1 VRSPKIMTE
10 KVAHCEN
17 CAIRRYSD
25 KHPNSVVTSIWRWH
39 TGWCPG
45 WKSYQ
50 SALESKKGAGTRK
63 NQVQSEPQSE
73 KQGGNQASN
82 PGAFEREG
90 PARKQNNGGQKG
102 GKNQNSGNKPR
113 GKGKKG
119 KGKK

>member
-1 VRSPKIMTE
+1 
-10 KVAHCEN
+10 
-17 CAIRRYSD
+17 
-25 KHPNSVVTSIWRWH
+25 
-39 TGWCPG
+39 
-45 WKSYQ
+45 
-50 SALESKKGAGTRK
+50 
-63 NQVQSEPQSE
+63 VQSEPQSE